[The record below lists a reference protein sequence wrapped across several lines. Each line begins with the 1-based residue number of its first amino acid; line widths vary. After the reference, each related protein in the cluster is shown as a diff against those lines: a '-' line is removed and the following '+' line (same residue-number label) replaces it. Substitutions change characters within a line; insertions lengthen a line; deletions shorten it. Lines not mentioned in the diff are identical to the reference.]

1 MSPAERGNARQGA
14 RSAGVVTTPV
24 VRDIKVLDTPE
35 KSNPATLMANSYTA
49 LIHKEDDGYVA
60 LCPELDVASQGTT
73 VEEARA
79 NLQEAITLLLE
90 HAPEEEM
97 QRREKREMFVTSV
110 TA

>member
-1 MSPAERGNARQGA
+1 MQPAKRGDARHGA
-14 RSAGVVTTPV
+14 RSAGVITTPLLP
-24 VRDIKVLDTPE
+24 DIKVLDTPE
-35 KSNPATLMANSYTA
+35 KSKPATPMANSYTA

-60 LCPELDVASQGTT
+60 LCPDLDVASQGTT

-97 QRREKREMFVTSV
+97 RRREKREMFVTSV